1 MLQRLGTFVGSF
13 LLAAEN
19 KRDAAFGSE
28 LDHHVR
34 ALVGHPDVVVLVD
47 FHGVGKGPSVKMM
60 AHLADE
66 FSVWGKLEQLRRGG
80 TVGWSGGAAARKY
93 KNVPFGIDR
102 DSRGFAKIKIRRKL
116 QKIRDGLE
124 ADFRRLLLGKRGRD
138 K

>member
-47 FHGVGKGPSVKMM
+47 FHGVSKGPGVEMM
-60 AHLADE
+60 TNLADK
-66 FSVWGKLEQLRRGG
+66 FSVRRKLEQLGG
-80 TVGWSGGAAARKY
+80 GCAVGWSRGTAARKY

-138 K
+138 E